1 VRRSRPGGRRTDASL
16 TSGEDFQSV
25 YRAGSRHVSAIAT
38 VYVLLHE
45 RAEVRLGI
53 PAGRRLGSAVDR
65 NRLRRRLREA
75 FGRVRPMIDRGADV
89 VVVPRGQAMKAP
101 FGELVDALL
110 GALAAGG
117 VIRKGRGA
125 PGSAGEEAWPKQ

>member
-1 VRRSRPGGRRTDASL
+1 MRRARPGGRRTDASL

-25 YRAGSRHVSAIAT
+25 YRAGSRHVSAVAT
-38 VYVLLHE
+38 VYVLLQE

-53 PAGRRLGSAVDR
+53 PAGRKLGSAVDR

-89 VVVPRGQAMKAP
+89 VIVPRGQAMKAP
-101 FGELVDALL
+101 FGKLVDALS
-110 GALAAGG
+110 GALAAAG
-117 VIRKGRGA
+117 VIRKGRGE
-125 PGSAGEEAWPKQ
+125 PSSAGEEAVPGP

>member
-16 TSGEDFQSV
+16 TSGEDFQRV
-25 YRAGSRHVSAIAT
+25 YRAGSRHVSAVAT
-38 VYVLLHE
+38 VYVLLRE
-45 RAEVRLGI
+45 RAEVRLGT
-53 PAGRRLGSAVDR
+53 PAGRKLGSAVDR

-101 FGELVDALL
+101 FGELVDALS
-110 GALAAGG
+110 GALAAAGA
-117 VIRKGRGA
+117 IRNGLGK
-125 PGSAGEEAWPKQ
+125 PGSAGEEAVPDP

>member
-1 VRRSRPGGRRTDASL
+1 MRRARPGGRRTDASL

-25 YRAGSRHVSAIAT
+25 YRAGSRHVSAVAT
-38 VYVLLHE
+38 VYVLLQE

-53 PAGRRLGSAVDR
+53 PAGRKLGSAVDR

-89 VVVPRGQAMKAP
+89 VIVPRGQAMKAP
-101 FGELVDALL
+101 FGKLVDALS
-110 GALAAGG
+110 GALAAAG
-117 VIRKGRGA
+117 VIRKDLGE
-125 PGSAGEEAWPKQ
+125 PDSAGEEAVPEP

>member
-1 VRRSRPGGRRTDASL
+1 VRRARPGGRLTDASL
-16 TSGEDFQSV
+16 TSGEDFQRV
-25 YRAGSRHVSAIAT
+25 YRAGSRHVSTVAT

-53 PAGRRLGSAVDR
+53 PAGRKLGSAVDR

-101 FGELVDALL
+101 FGELVDALS
-110 GALAAGG
+110 GALAAAGA
-117 VIRKGRGA
+117 IRNGLGK
-125 PGSAGEEAWPKQ
+125 PGSAGEEAVPEP